1 MEFEKIKRQLKERIA
16 LGLNYGFQSLESSL
30 HKESIFSNELMGLK
44 GQFND
49 LNRIANQGLLTYEQ
63 VEIGFNKIRLAL
75 LEIID
80 KLSKADLSIDGDV
93 PKPYNNELQVRKQN
107 FFQLLNIHFENLE
120 NFTLMIY
127 SGSDRQEKQT
137 GRMGVTSLYT
147 EFFSYNFHED
157 TKKNGRTAVD
167 IETFCAEF
175 FKYPRPQ
182 LEVYMKTV
190 QFILGYI
197 LDEELDQDFFLG
209 IFRSVLSRKEL
220 SFIFYYSL
228 SGELVGFRDLLKG
241 SGLFPDDFAK
251 HLLDAEHYKLLTT

>member
-1 MEFEKIKRQLKERIA
+1 MEFEKIKQQLKERIA

-30 HKESIFSNELMGLK
+30 KKDSLFSNELMGLK

-49 LNRIANQGLLTYEQ
+49 LNRIANQGLLAYDQ

-80 KLSKADLSIDGDV
+80 KLSENDLSIVEGV

-120 NFTLMIY
+120 NFTLMIF
-127 SGSDRQEKQT
+127 SGQDRKVQRS
-137 GRMGVTSLYT
+137 GRMGVTELYT
-147 EFFSYNFHED
+147 EFFAYNFREE
-157 TKKNGRTAVD
+157 TQKNGGLPID
-167 IETFCAEF
+167 IKAFCTDF
-175 FKYPRPQ
+175 FQYPRPQ

-197 LDEELDQDFFLG
+197 MDEELDQDFFLG

-228 SGELVGFRDLLKG
+228 SGELTNFRETLQE
-241 SGLFPDDFAK
+241 SGLFPEGFAE
-251 HLLDAEHYKLLTT
+251 HLLEPEHFELLAA

>member
-1 MEFEKIKRQLKERIA
+1 MEFENIKQQLKERIA

-30 HKESIFSNELMGLK
+30 VKDSLFSNELMGLK

-49 LNRIANQGLLTYEQ
+49 LNRIANQGLLAYEQ

-80 KLSKADLSIDGDV
+80 KLSPSDVSIVDEV

-120 NFTLMIY
+120 NFTLEIIIGHERKVQR
-127 SGSDRQEKQT
+127 S
-137 GRMGVTSLYT
+137 GRMGVTELYT
-147 EFFSYNFHED
+147 EFFAYNFKEE
-157 TKKNGRTAVD
+157 TQKNGGQPIDVEA
-167 IETFCAEF
+167 FCSEF

-190 QFILGYI
+190 QFILRYI

-228 SGELVGFRDLLKG
+228 SGQLVDFRETLQG
-241 SGLFPDDFAK
+241 AGLFPHGFAE
-251 HLLDAEHYKLLTT
+251 HLLAPEHFELLTS

>member
-1 MEFEKIKRQLKERIA
+1 MDFEQIKQQLKERIA

-30 HKESIFSNELMGLK
+30 EKGSLLANEFMGLK

-49 LNRIANQGLLTYEQ
+49 LNRIANQGLLTYDQ

-80 KLSKADLSIDGDV
+80 RLSMADLSIEGEV

-120 NFTLMIY
+120 NFTLMIF
-127 SGSDRQEKQT
+127 SGHEEKVKRS
-137 GRMGVTSLYT
+137 GRMGVTELYT
-147 EFFSYNFHED
+147 EFFAYNYREE
-157 TKKNGRTAVD
+157 TQKNGGQAIDV
-167 IETFCAEF
+167 EAFCVEF

-197 LDEELDQDFFLG
+197 LEEELDQDFFLG

-228 SGELVGFRDLLKG
+228 SGELTGFRSLLNG
-241 SGLFPDDFAK
+241 SGLF
-251 HLLDAEHYKLLTT
+251 

>member
-1 MEFEKIKRQLKERIA
+1 MEFEEIKQQLKERIA

-30 HKESIFSNELMGLK
+30 EKGSLFANELLGLK

-49 LNRIANQGLLTYEQ
+49 LNRIANQGLLTYDQ

-80 KLSKADLSIDGDV
+80 KLTAADLSIEGEV

-120 NFTLMIY
+120 NFKLIIF
-127 SGSDRQEKQT
+127 SGHDRKVERS
-137 GRMGVTSLYT
+137 GRLGVTELYT
-147 EFFSYNFHED
+147 EFFAYNFQEE
-157 TKKNGRTAVD
+157 TKKNGGQAID
-167 IETFCAEF
+167 IEAFCVEF

-190 QFILGYI
+190 QFVLGYI

-228 SGELVGFRDLLKG
+228 SGELDGFSSVLKG
-241 SGLFPDDFAK
+241 SDLFPDGFAE
-251 HLLDAEHYKLLTT
+251 HLLAPEHFELLRV